1 MRTYDPLSRM
11 LPVALHQ
18 RK

>member
-11 LPVALHQ
+11 LPVVLHQ